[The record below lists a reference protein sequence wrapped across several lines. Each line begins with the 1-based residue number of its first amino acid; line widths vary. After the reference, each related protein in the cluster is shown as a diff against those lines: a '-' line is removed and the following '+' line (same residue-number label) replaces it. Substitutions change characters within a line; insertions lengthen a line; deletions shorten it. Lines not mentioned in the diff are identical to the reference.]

1 MKQGCSHVMQ
11 HSMPA
16 AGWGQPVQRSW
27 GRQTDR
33 QIAGSTS
40 PRRDREGRWAETM
53 KNTEDD
59 LGLMASASGVNF
71 GSELR
76 GKDGARSQNQ
86 ELLGKNG

>member
-1 MKQGCSHVMQ
+1 M
-11 HSMPA
+11 
-16 AGWGQPVQRSW
+16 QRSW

-33 QIAGSTS
+33 QTAGSTS
-40 PRRDREGRWAETM
+40 PRRDREGRQAEAM
-53 KNTEDD
+53 KGTEDD

-76 GKDGARSQNQ
+76 GKDGVRAQNR